1 MLCFVLWGFAC
12 GACAARACD
21 RGCSRAQPDTPA
33 PFISCVRFGSVGF
46 VRSQRHAINAIE
58 REESVLV
65 AAHTSAGKTVCAE
78 YAIAKSLREK
88 RRVVYTS
95 PI

>member
-1 MLCFVLWGFAC
+1 M
-12 GACAARACD
+12 
-21 RGCSRAQPDTPA
+21 
-33 PFISCVRFGSVGF
+33 CVRFGSVGF

-95 PI
+95 PIKASGETRRDETRERERERERECVCVCV